1 MLSLLGFVGLGS
13 FLRGRAVRPRQFF
26 SEALYAR
33 RVCLL
38 GRANEQPGTMQSV
51 LQLRA
56 AALRALPSAHATS
69 SEPSRPVLS
78 PQDGVLP
85 KQASVCDTLALTKLV
100 HLRGAEQLA
109 ARPCNRQCCEETLAA
124 TYPAE
129 HRRFSSPRAPPVRFL
144 EKKA

>member
-56 AALRALPSAHATS
+56 AALRALPSAPATS

-100 HLRGAEQLA
+100 HLRGA
-109 ARPCNRQCCEETLAA
+109 
-124 TYPAE
+124 
-129 HRRFSSPRAPPVRFL
+129 V
-144 EKKA
+144 